1 MMKSFSGK
9 LRSRGRIRRLPI
21 VYDNE
26 SPRKASR
33 MTPLQPYIVKTTL
46 WHVDPHTPDL
56 DIIRQA
62 SDVLH
67 RGGLVSFPTET
78 VYGLG
83 ANALDE
89 SAVSKIFRAK
99 GRPAND
105 PIIIHIAHIDQLRD
119 IAVDI
124 PDMVSTLT
132 DRFWAGALTLVLK
145 KHPNIPLNIT
155 AGMESVAVRMPDHPV
170 ALALLRRSG
179 LPIGAPSA
187 NTFSRPSPTT
197 AQHVMDDLDGH
208 VDIVLDG
215 GGTSIGVESTIL
227 SLVSDVPTLLR
238 PGGVSLEAL
247 RQVLP
252 HIMYHPQYLA
262 EDVSAAPSAGTLLKH
277 YSPTADVIL
286 FRGDDDATVFSAMR
300 DMIRESQANNRPVGV
315 MVLDADVEQFA
326 GLDVTIVRLG
336 ASVDES
342 ALHLFSALR
351 DLDKQ
356 GIRLILARAPEQT
369 GLGLAVWDRLVR
381 ASVGHVIEV

>member
-1 MMKSFSGK
+1 MPSI
-9 LRSRGRIRRLPI
+9 L
-21 VYDNE
+21 
-26 SPRKASR
+26 
-33 MTPLQPYIVKTTL
+33 PYIVKTAL
-46 WHVDPHTPDL
+46 YHVNSDNPDL
-56 DIIRQA
+56 SIIQQA
-62 SDVLH
+62 SDILH
-67 RGGLVSFPTET
+67 QGGLVAFPTET

-89 SAVSKIFRAK
+89 SAVNKIFRAK

-105 PIIIHIAHIDQLRD
+105 PIIVHIAHIEQLNN
-119 IAVDI
+119 IAIDI
-124 PDMVSTLT
+124 PAVAHTLT

-145 KHPNIPLNIT
+145 KHPNIPYNIT
-155 AGMESVAVRMPDHPV
+155 SGMESVAVRMPNHPV
-170 ALALLRRSG
+170 ALALLRQSG

-208 VDIVLDG
+208 VDMVLDG
-215 GGTSIGVESTIL
+215 GSTSIGVESTIL
-227 SLVSDVPTLLR
+227 SLVSDVPILLR

-247 RQVLP
+247 REIIPNIV
-252 HIMYHPQYLA
+252 YHPQYLA
-262 EDVSAAPSAGTLLKH
+262 EDADTVPSSGTLLKH

-286 FRGDDDATVFSAMR
+286 FRGDDDTAVFSAMR
-300 DMIRESQANNRPVGV
+300 EAIDDAQAEKRVVGV
-315 MVLDADVEQFA
+315 MVLDADVEQF
-326 GLDVTIVRLG
+326 GDFNVSIVRLG

-342 ALHLFSALR
+342 ALNLFSALR

-356 GIRLILARAPEQT
+356 GVSLILARAPEQI

>member
-1 MMKSFSGK
+1 
-9 LRSRGRIRRLPI
+9 
-21 VYDNE
+21 
-26 SPRKASR
+26 
-33 MTPLQPYIVKTTL
+33 MTIKPYITNTILRQVNAQS
-46 WHVDPHTPDL
+46 PNPN
-56 DIIRQA
+56 IIQQA
-62 SDVLH
+62 SDILYD
-67 RGGLVSFPTET
+67 GGLVSFPTET

-105 PIIIHIAHIDQLRD
+105 PIIVHIAHIDQLKD
-119 IAVDI
+119 IATDI
-124 PDMVSTLT
+124 PDIARTLT

-155 AGMESVAVRMPDHPV
+155 SGMETVAVRMPDHPV
-170 ALALLRRSG
+170 ALALLRQSG

-208 VDIVLDG
+208 VDMVLDG
-215 GGTSIGVESTIL
+215 GSTSIGVESTIL
-227 SLVSDVPTLLR
+227 NLVSDVPTLLR

-247 RQVLP
+247 REVIP
-252 HIMYHPQYLA
+252 NIVYHPQYLT
-262 EDVSAAPSAGTLLKH
+262 EDADAVPSSGTLLKH
-277 YSPTADVIL
+277 YSPTAEVIL
-286 FRGDDDATVFSAMR
+286 FRGEDDTKVFSAMR
-300 DMIRESQANNRPVGV
+300 EAIYNAQIEKRIIGV
-315 MVLDADVEQFA
+315 MVLDADVTQF
-326 GLDVTIVRLG
+326 DDFNVTIERLG
-336 ASVDES
+336 ATVDES
-342 ALHLFSALR
+342 ALRLFSALR

-356 GIRLILARAPEQT
+356 GVNLILARAPEQK

>member
-1 MMKSFSGK
+1 M
-9 LRSRGRIRRLPI
+9 P
-21 VYDNE
+21 
-26 SPRKASR
+26 
-33 MTPLQPYIVKTTL
+33 TLQPYTVKTSL
-46 WHVDPHTPDL
+46 SRVDSQKPDSA
-56 DIIRQA
+56 IIQQA
-62 SDVLH
+62 SDILH
-67 RGGLVSFPTET
+67 QGGLVSFPTET

-105 PIIIHIAHIDQLRD
+105 PIIVHIAHIDQLHE
-119 IAVDI
+119 IATDI
-124 PDMVSTLT
+124 PDIATILT

-170 ALALLRRSG
+170 ALALLRHSG

-208 VDIVLDG
+208 VDMILDG
-215 GGTSIGVESTIL
+215 GSTSIGVESTIL

-247 RQVLP
+247 REVIP
-252 HIMYHPQYLA
+252 NIIYHPQYLSEDA
-262 EDVSAAPSAGTLLKH
+262 ESVPSSGTLLKH

-286 FRGDDDATVFSAMR
+286 FRGEDDKTVFSAMR
-300 DMIRESQANNRPVGV
+300 DMIQEAQADKRVVGV
-315 MVLDADVEQFA
+315 MVLDADVAQFDDC
-326 GLDVTIVRLG
+326 DVTIARLG

-342 ALHLFSALR
+342 ALSLFSALR

-356 GIRLILARAPEQT
+356 GVNLILACAPEQI
-369 GLGLAVWDRLVR
+369 GLGLAVWDRLLR

>member
-1 MMKSFSGK
+1 
-9 LRSRGRIRRLPI
+9 
-21 VYDNE
+21 
-26 SPRKASR
+26 
-33 MTPLQPYIVKTTL
+33 MTILQPYITNTSL
-46 WHVDPHTPDL
+46 YHVDAHTPDPN
-56 DIIRQA
+56 IIQQA
-62 SDVLH
+62 SDILH
-67 RGGLVSFPTET
+67 QGGLVSFPTET

-105 PIIIHIAHIDQLRD
+105 PIIVHIAHIDQLDD
-119 IAVDI
+119 IAIDTPDI
-124 PDMVSTLT
+124 VSSLT
-132 DRFWAGALTLVLK
+132 DRLWAGALTLVLK

-155 AGMESVAVRMPDHPV
+155 SGLDTVAVRMPDHPI
-170 ALALLRRSG
+170 ALALLRQSG

-215 GGTSIGVESTIL
+215 GRSSIGVESTIL

-247 RQVLP
+247 REILP
-252 HIMYHPQYLA
+252 NVVYQPQYLS
-262 EDVSAAPSAGTLLKH
+262 EDVKAVPSAGTLLKH

-286 FRGDDDATVFSAMR
+286 FRGDDDTAVFSAMR
-300 DMIRESQANNRPVGV
+300 DVIQDAQAKNRSVGV
-315 MVLDADVEQFA
+315 MVLDADVTQFN
-326 GLDVTIVRLG
+326 GLDVTIIRLG
-336 ASVDES
+336 SSVDES
-342 ALHLFSALR
+342 ALRLFSALR

-356 GIRLILARAPEQT
+356 GIDLILTRAPEQT